1 MQQGLAEMQPSY
13 DIESLIR
20 KQHAPERR
28 EAESVRP
35 GRALLFSRL
44 RKVGDREKVDFCTQ
58 LSVLLLARVSLH
70 QSLLV
75 LKAQAKSDA
84 MKKVIDRLLASIQRG
99 NSFGR
104 AMAEQAEVFDNL
116 FVVAAEVGEETGRL
130 PEVLTHLSQ
139 YLEKIHALKR
149 KFYQALAYPALV
161 VAVACFAVTFL
172 LVFIIPS
179 FAEMFRSFQIELPW
193 STEVVIKV
201 SALVV
206 QYGYWLLPAVLIV
219 LFAVYASSRSP
230 ALRQHL
236 SSIVMRLPVV
246 GDVLLKNHVARFC
259 RTLGTLLQAQVS
271 LVEAL
276 AVTQR
281 ISATKGIREEIGN
294 LLKYVKQGRAMAEPL
309 VDSRLFPPMVAQMIA
324 VGEETSELDSML
336 LRVADYYEKE
346 LDGKIETLSTVI
358 EPIIIVFLGILV
370 AIILISMYLPM
381 FDLINVV
388 GAG

>member
-1 MQQGLAEMQPSY
+1 MQQLY
-13 DIESLIR
+13 DIESIIR
-20 KQHAPERR
+20 KQQTVEGQTAGGAASKGTRTL
-28 EAESVRP
+28 RP
-35 GRALLFSRL
+35 WKR
-44 RKVGDREKVDFCTQ
+44 VGDREKVDFCTQ
-58 LSVLLLARVSLH
+58 LSVLLLARISLH
-70 QSLLV
+70 QALMV
-75 LKAQAKSDA
+75 LKAQARSDA
-84 MKKVIDRLLASIQRG
+84 MKRVVDRLLASIQRG

-104 AMAEQAEVFDNL
+104 AMAEQKDVFDNL
-116 FVVAAEVGEETGRL
+116 FVVAAEVGGETGRL
-130 PEVLTHLSQ
+130 PEVLAHLAQ

-193 STEVVIKV
+193 STKIVINVSTFVVEH
-201 SALVV
+201 
-206 QYGYWLLPAVLIV
+206 GYWVLPALLVMAISAITMLRAP
-219 LFAVYASSRSP
+219 F
-230 ALRQHL
+230 LRQRIGTL
-236 SSIVMRLPVV
+236 AMRLPVL
-246 GDVLLKNHVARFC
+246 GEILLKNHVARFC

-271 LVEAL
+271 LVDAL

-281 ISATKGIREEIGN
+281 INTAEGVREEIGR

-309 VDSRLFPPMVAQMIA
+309 VESTLFPPMVAQMIG

-336 LRVADYYEKE
+336 LKVADYYEKE

-370 AIILISMYLPM
+370 AVILISMYLPM
-381 FDLINVV
+381 FDLISVV

>member
-1 MQQGLAEMQPSY
+1 
-13 DIESLIR
+13 
-20 KQHAPERR
+20 
-28 EAESVRP
+28 
-35 GRALLFSRL
+35 
-44 RKVGDREKVDFCTQ
+44 
-58 LSVLLLARVSLH
+58 
-70 QSLLV
+70 
-75 LKAQAKSDA
+75 
-84 MKKVIDRLLASIQRG
+84 
-99 NSFGR
+99 
-104 AMAEQAEVFDNL
+104 
-116 FVVAAEVGEETGRL
+116 
-130 PEVLTHLSQ
+130 VLTHLSQ
-139 YLEKIHALKR
+139 YLEKVHALKR

-161 VAVACFAVTFL
+161 IAVACFAVTFL

-201 SALVV
+201 SAFVV
-206 QYGYWLLPAVLIV
+206 EYGYWLLPAFLIV

-230 ALRQHL
+230 VLRQHL
-236 SSIVMRLPVV
+236 GSVVMRLPVV

-336 LRVADYYEKE
+336 LKVADYYEKE

-358 EPIIIVFLGILV
+358 EPIIIVLLGLLV

-388 GAG
+388 SGG